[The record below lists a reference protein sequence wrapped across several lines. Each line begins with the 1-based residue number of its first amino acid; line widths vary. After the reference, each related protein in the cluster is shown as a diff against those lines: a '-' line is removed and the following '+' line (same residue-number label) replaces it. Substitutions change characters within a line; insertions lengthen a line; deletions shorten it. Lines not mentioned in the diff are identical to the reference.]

1 MFTVKGNFMKTGKIS
16 EFKLAWMPLPL
27 FIVLFAVLILSQV
40 TGSLKANLYTG
51 LMICALFGCL
61 MRSVVD
67 NVPLIKKTLGGS
79 FVAFACAFLVFFNLI
94 PDTWIEACNTFING
108 DIDFLTCFVMTLI
121 CGSILSM
128 DRDLLIAVGIRYF
141 VPVILGITISYAL
154 AAGVG
159 QVMGLG
165 WKHTLLYIA
174 GPIMGGG
181 NGAGSMPMSEIYAGI
196 TGEDQGA
203 VYSQLHAMVT
213 LGNWLSIGGAVILNI
228 VGEKFKSTTGNGKLL
243 KNGNVNAGEVTYDF
257 TFELSD
263 LLIGICLVSGVFL
276 TGRILSKI
284 FPVVHAYA
292 WSIVFVAAI
301 KILNLVP
308 KKWEFAAYK
317 LYQFVNSKCQIIL
330 TAGLGIAMWNLA
342 ALFEALTVQSLI
354 ICTVTV
360 VGGVIGAWIGG
371 KIVGFYPVE
380 SAITGGLCMSNAG
393 GSGDIYVLS
402 SADRM
407 ELMPFAQVSSRLG
420 GAIVLALQS
429 ILASMW
435 L

>member
-1 MFTVKGNFMKTGKIS
+1 MKTGKIS

-27 FIVLFAVLILSQV
+27 FIVLFVVLILSQI

-128 DRDLLIAVGIRYF
+128 DRDLLIAVGVRYF
-141 VPVILGITISYAL
+141 VPVILGIVISYSL
-154 AAGVG
+154 AACVG

-292 WSIVFVAAI
+292 WSIVFVAVI

-330 TAGLGIAMWNLA
+330 TAARNR
-342 ALFEALTVQSLI
+342 
-354 ICTVTV
+354 
-360 VGGVIGAWIGG
+360 
-371 KIVGFYPVE
+371 YVE
-380 SAITGGLCMSNAG
+380 SRSTVRSAYGSEPHHLYGDCSRWCDRCMDRRKNRR
-393 GSGDIYVLS
+393 ILS
-402 SADRM
+402 SGVCNHRWFVHEQCRWIRRYLCPFQCGSYGTDAICAGIVQTWRCDRFGTA
-407 ELMPFAQVSSRLG
+407 EHTGIDVVVNLKL
-420 GAIVLALQS
+420 
-429 ILASMW
+429 
-435 L
+435 